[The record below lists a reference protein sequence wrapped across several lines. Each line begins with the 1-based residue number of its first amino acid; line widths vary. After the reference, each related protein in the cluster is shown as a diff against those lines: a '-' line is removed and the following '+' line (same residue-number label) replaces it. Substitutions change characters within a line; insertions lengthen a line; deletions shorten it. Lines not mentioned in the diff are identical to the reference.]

1 MFCDICFDHLVSDR
15 TRAHCQISSRPKM
28 TTPELLPEVRKF
40 LKKHSRTC
48 PLQPLYYLAY
58 ILVRKI
64 RNQNVNMV
72 ASNLPRNYLDLMF
85 HGNLPDQVAHT
96 YCHRPNQYL
105 LTVFRNPYQVNFNI
119 VGRVRAFTVPSHA
132 TILHDSSLRLKAR
145 GFHHP
150 RGGN

>member
-15 TRAHCQISSRPKM
+15 TRAHCQISSGPKM
-28 TTPELLPEVRKF
+28 STPELLPEVRKL

-48 PLQPLYYLAY
+48 PLQPLYYPAY

-72 ASNLPRNYLDLMF
+72 ASNLPRNNLDLMF

-96 YCHRPNQYL
+96 YRHRPNQYL

-119 VGRVRAFTVPSHA
+119 VCRVRAFTVPSHA

-150 RGGN
+150 RWGH